1 MASECSLQIFNRS
14 TAGAIKRSTD
24 LKKKLLKMLV
34 VIMKAVVQPN
44 MEEHVARG
52 SDIGETKLCQTLQ
65 HEVMDLFK

>member
-1 MASECSLQIFNRS
+1 
-14 TAGAIKRSTD
+14 
-24 LKKKLLKMLV
+24 MLV

-44 MEEHVARG
+44 MEEHVACG

>member
-1 MASECSLQIFNRS
+1 
-14 TAGAIKRSTD
+14 
-24 LKKKLLKMLV
+24 MLV

-65 HEVMDLFK
+65 HEVMDLFKWWGASDDRCKRQFSLKLLISLFRITA

>member
-1 MASECSLQIFNRS
+1 
-14 TAGAIKRSTD
+14 
-24 LKKKLLKMLV
+24 MLV
-34 VIMKAVVQPN
+34 DIMKAVVQPN